1 MKRHIKNVLPL
12 VPMLLLLS
20 MSCTEEL
27 NSPGAE
33 TTGKKQINLW
43 VEMPGEAV
51 ARVAYDDSK
60 AGSPG
65 NDALTWQEGDQ
76 LTVTGY
82 DAGGEK
88 VGEEIYTLNSGD
100 AGKTRASFTGNA
112 IEGAVSY
119 YVCYGDAKLE
129 YIYVDGEIFL
139 VYVPYLSSSQ
149 MQEGDGST
157 AHLRDNIILTAK
169 HTALDN
175 ITLEMRSSLLKFS
188 LSNVPVEVGTLQK
201 LVWTVETANGS
212 ESITLNFS
220 AEEGKKVVFGNGKSD
235 LTAYLAFLPGSRM
248 AVKPD
253 GKFGVTLVGDRTY
266 RADKILPAGKT
277 YEAGKRYTAV
287 IDGTA
292 GTMVWEEEAGFT
304 VKAPPVA
311 EAAYHYN
318 GLTMQIGSWNNETPK
333 QQVVLG
339 SAVIADGKALF
350 PADILDGYAD
360 KPIWICIPKVA
371 KFFHTLTAEKLS
383 TKELTLP
390 DKESGST
397 LKPTPAAGG
406 NPYVNNWI
414 IALYMNV
421 NKNGS
426 TAADAVPIY
435 WATGTLIA
443 TKIGENSGETPST
456 VVAFHISTIEEL
468 IAQGRNDSPYDKT
481 PEGISSSPANGYSG
495 CAVGAQWNL
504 FGWGDPTGLKTS
516 IRHENYA
523 PSVTSFG
530 ESICGTEYDIA
541 RVQLGGNWRLP
552 TGGTAYVD
560 PYTSD
565 HEFAAFD
572 DENFSG
578 LEPNGENWMEGTVFL
593 GARYT
598 YTCPAENGQSIPN
611 TLLFPAT
618 GYRTGTELEEPYFF
632 AGWCGTAVD
641 EDYACLLNFWE
652 GGFCGNN
659 SRIYGQWVPAVT
671 E

>member
-1 MKRHIKNVLPL
+1 MSNQKNNRMKKRITNLLPL
-12 VPMLLLLS
+12 ASMLLLLS
-20 MSCTEEL
+20 VSCAEGL
-27 NSPGAE
+27 NFPGAE
-33 TTGKKQINLW
+33 TTGKKQMTIR
-43 VEMPGEAV
+43 VAMPGEGA
-51 ARVAYDDSK
+51 ARVAYDDPK

-65 NDALTWQEGDQ
+65 NNALTW
-76 LTVTGY
+76 
-82 DAGGEK
+82 
-88 VGEEIYTLNSGD
+88 
-100 AGKTRASFTGNA
+100 
-112 IEGAVSY
+112 
-119 YVCYGDAKLE
+119 
-129 YIYVDGEIFL
+129 
-139 VYVPYLSSSQ
+139 
-149 MQEGDGST
+149 QEGDGST
-157 AHLRDNIILTAK
+157 AHLRDNIVLTAK

-175 ITLEMRSSLLKFS
+175 ITLEMRSSFLKFS
-188 LSNVPVEVGTLQK
+188 LGNVPAEVGTLQK
-201 LVWTVETANGS
+201 LVWTVETADGS

-220 AEEGKKVVFGNGKSD
+220 TEEGKKVVFGNGKSD
-235 LTAYLAFLPGSRM
+235 LTAYLAFLPGWRM

-266 RADKILPAGKT
+266 RADKILAAGKT

-292 GTMVWEEEAGFT
+292 GTMAWEEEAGFT

-318 GLTMQIGSWNNETPK
+318 GLTI
-333 QQVVLG
+333 
-339 SAVIADGKALF
+339 
-350 PADILDGYAD
+350 ILDGYAD

-371 KFFHTLTAEKLS
+371 KFFHTLTAE
-383 TKELTLP
+383 ELGAKGLALP

-406 NPYVNNWI
+406 NPYVNDWI

-443 TKIGENSGETPST
+443 TKTGENSGETPST
-456 VVAFHISTIEEL
+456 VVAFHVSTIEEL

-516 IRHENYA
+516 IGHENYA
-523 PSVTSFG
+523 PSVTAFG

-560 PYTSD
+560 PYTPD

-572 DENFSG
+572 DESFSG
-578 LEPNGENWMEGTVFL
+578 LEPDGENWMEGTVFL

-598 YTCPAENGQSIPN
+598 YTCPAGNGQSIPN

-652 GGFCGNN
+652 GGFCGTN